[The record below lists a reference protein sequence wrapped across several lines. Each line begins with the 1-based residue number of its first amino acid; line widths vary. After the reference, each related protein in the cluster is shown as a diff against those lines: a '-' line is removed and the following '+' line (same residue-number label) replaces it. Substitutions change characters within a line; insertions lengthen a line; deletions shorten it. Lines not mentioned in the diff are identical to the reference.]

1 MTAWRM
7 LYTALLYFLTPL
19 ALMRLWLRGRKQ
31 PGYRMHISERFGRY
45 ATTAQQPL
53 LWLHTVSVGET
64 LAAKPLV
71 DALRARWPKH
81 RILLT
86 HMTPTGRET
95 SERVFGDEVIRCYL
109 PYDLPGAV
117 GRFLAHFRPSLGV
130 LLETEIWPNL
140 IHACNLQ
147 GMPLYLVNARMSE
160 QSAHGY
166 HRFRTFTARTLGALA
181 GIAAQT
187 QADAERLT
195 ALGAASVQVIGN
207 LKFDRGPSPIDLEL
221 GAQFRFAFANR
232 AVFLAASTREGEEE
246 KVLRA
251 LEVAAHPGLLTV
263 IVPRHPQR
271 FEAVAQLLAA
281 RGIAFQRRSSGAA
294 VSSTTQ
300 VWLGDSL
307 GELFAFYAACDVAFV
322 GGSLLPLGGQNFL
335 EACAVG
341 KPVLIGPSSF
351 NFADATRWAV
361 DVGAALQVRD
371 EIELGRALAGLL
383 NDPTRARRM
392 GNAGLALMREH
403 RGATQRVVELL
414 AKSLDSVT
422 TQSIG

>member
-1 MTAWRM
+1 MSAWRG
-7 LYTALLYFLTPL
+7 LYTAVLYLLTPF
-19 ALMRLWLRGRKQ
+19 ALMRLWWRGRKQ
-31 PGYRMHISERFGRY
+31 PGYRLHIPERFGYY
-45 ATTAQQPL
+45 AMPAQQPL

-64 LAAKPLV
+64 LAATPLI
-71 DALRARWPKH
+71 DALRIRWPEH

-95 SERVFGDEVIRCYL
+95 GERVFGDEVLRCYL
-109 PYDLPGAV
+109 PYDLPAAV
-117 GRFLAHFRPSLGV
+117 ARFLAHFRPSLGV

-140 IHACNLQ
+140 IHACHLQ
-147 GMPLYLVNARMSE
+147 QVPLYLVNARMSE
-160 QSAHGY
+160 RSARGY
-166 HRFRTFTARTLGALA
+166 RRVRDFAAQTLGELA

-187 QADAERLT
+187 QADAGRLT
-195 ALGAASVQVIGN
+195 ALGARGVQVIGN

-221 GAQFRFAFANR
+221 CARFRAALGNR
-232 AVFLAASTREGEEE
+232 PVFLAASTREGEEE

-251 LEVAAHPGLLTV
+251 VELAAHPGLLTV

-271 FEAVAQLLAA
+271 FEAVAQLMTA
-281 RGIAFQRRSSGAA
+281 RGIAFQRRSSNAPVA
-294 VSSTTQ
+294 PITQ

-322 GGSLLPLGGQNFL
+322 GGSLLPLGGQNLL
-335 EACAVG
+335 EPCALG

-361 DVGAALQVRD
+361 DGGAALQVRD
-371 EIELGRALAGLL
+371 EVELGRALAELL
-383 NDPTRARRM
+383 DDPPSARRM
-392 GNAGLALMREH
+392 GEAGLALMRAH
-403 RGATQRVVELL
+403 RGAAQRVVELL
-414 AKSLDSVT
+414 EKSLDSVT